1 MFAGWG
7 RFCCQA
13 RRSYSRYL
21 TLAYASGMSTDPDK
35 GPLLDSWLLHLSAER
50 KSPQTRKTYGDGVRA
65 FLRWC
70 AAMGRSPALD
80 RPTVNAFVSAL
91 LDGGA
96 EAATARSRQLAV
108 RRFSAW
114 LADEGEIE
122 ADQLQTLK
130 PPKLD
135 HKIVQELDDDQLRA
149 LIKACKGNDLRDRRD
164 EAIVRFMAETGAR
177 AGEVVGMSVAD
188 VNLKQGTAVVRR
200 GKGGKGRAV
209 PIGPQVAR
217 AFDRYIRVRRTH
229 RLSQTPALWLGD
241 RGKGLG
247 YDGLYRALT
256 YRAEQAGIPNF
267 HPHVLRH
274 TAAGRWLAAGGS
286 EGGLMAVAGWSRRD
300 MIDRYTR
307 STSERRAADEARR
320 LNLGDL

>member
-1 MFAGWG
+1 MVI
-7 RFCCQA
+7 
-13 RRSYSRYL
+13 YL
-21 TLAYASGMSTDPDK
+21 DIAS
-35 GPLLDSWLLHLSAER
+35 LLDSWLLHLAAER
-50 KSPQTRKTYGDGVRA
+50 KSAQTLKTYGDGVRA

-70 AAMGRSPALD
+70 EGAGRAPVLD
-80 RPTVNAFVSAL
+80 RPTVNAFVSAV

-96 EAATARSRQLAV
+96 EASTARSRQLAV

-114 LADEGEIE
+114 LADEGEIDT
-122 ADQLQTLK
+122 DQLLNLK

-135 HKIVQELDDDQLRA
+135 HKVVPELDDDQLRA

-177 AGEVVGMSVAD
+177 AGEIVGMSVAD
-188 VNLKQGTAVVRR
+188 IDLKRGAAVVRR
-200 GKGGKGRAV
+200 GKGGKGRTV
-209 PIGPQVAR
+209 PVGPQAAR
-217 AFDRYIRVRRTH
+217 ALDRYLRARRTH
-229 RLSQTPALWLGD
+229 RLAQTPALWLGD
-241 RGKGLG
+241 RGKGFT
-247 YDGLYRALT
+247 YDGLYVALRH
-256 YRAEQAGIPNF
+256 RAELAGIPDF

-307 STSERRAADEARR
+307 ATSERRAAEEARR
-320 LNLGDL
+320 LNLGEL